1 MKIILKKPFGSK
13 EVKAAISLLVKNKTE
28 TNKMLK
34 HFGGLK
40 RGLDGLEYQHLNRN
54 DWS

>member
-13 EVKAAISLLVKNKTE
+13 EVKAAISLLVKKKTE
-28 TNKMLK
+28 SNKMLK

-40 RGLDGLEYQHLNRN
+40 RGFNGLEYQQIIR
-54 DWS
+54 

>member
-34 HFGGLK
+34 HFE
-40 RGLDGLEYQHLNRN
+40 D
-54 DWS
+54 

>member
-13 EVKAAISLLVKNKTE
+13 EVKAAISLLVKKKTE

-40 RGLDGLEYQHLNRN
+40 RGFDGLEYQQIVR
-54 DWS
+54 